1 MIVAKPRTATI
12 AIAIAALSVAS
23 DWGALH
29 ASDLRATLE
38 PFREKHRFPALAAA
52 VILHGKTAAWGV
64 TGVRKFGTDVRAGR
78 DDQFHIGS
86 CTKAMT
92 ATLIAILVEKGRL
105 RWDTTLAEAFPELE
119 EDMQPAYKPVTVTH
133 LLAHRAGLAKRSWPK
148 GKSFLAMHRL
158 PGSPRAQRYAFAKM
172 RLQEAPDA
180 EPGTKFIYA
189 NAGYGIAGA
198 VAERVMDAEWEDLMR
213 QEIFDPLG
221 MTTAGFGAMGTPG
234 KIDQPW
240 QHKLVNGKCRAIG
253 PGPLSDNPAV
263 IGPGG
268 TMHCSIAD
276 WAKFV
281 AAHLDRGRGPGSLLK
296 LNSLQVLHTPPL
308 GGGYALG
315 WGVTE
320 RKWANGKVLTHSGC
334 NTMNYAVVWMAP
346 LRDFAVLVATNQAG
360 GKTAKGCDEVA
371 WTLIQAFL
379 LGR

>member
-1 MIVAKPRTATI
+1 MVKSRSTIVAIVAVVLS
-12 AIAIAALSVAS
+12 AAS
-23 DWGALH
+23 G

-38 PFREKHRFPALAAA
+38 PLREKHGFPALAAA
-52 VILHGKTAAWGV
+52 VILKGKTAAWGV
-64 TGVRKFGTDVRAGR
+64 VGVRKIGSDVAAAR
-78 DDQFHIGS
+78 DDKFHIGS

-92 ATLIAILVEKGRL
+92 ATLIAILVEKGKL
-105 RWDTTLAEAFPELE
+105 RWETTLAEVFPELADE
-119 EDMQPAYKPVTVTH
+119 MRRDYRRVTLTH
-133 LLAHRAGLAKRSWPK
+133 LLGHRAGLAKRSWPV
-148 GKSFLAMHRL
+148 GRSFLDMHRL
-158 PGSPRAQRYAFAKM
+158 AGSPRAQRYAFTRM
-172 RLQEAPDA
+172 RLQEPPEA

-213 QEIFDPLG
+213 QEIFAPLG
-221 MTTAGFGAMGTPG
+221 MTTASFGAMGTAD

-240 QHKLVNGKCRAIG
+240 QHKLVNGQRRAIG

-268 TMHCSIAD
+268 TVHCSIAD

-281 AAHLDRGRGPGSLLK
+281 AAHLDRGRAPGSSLK
-296 LNSLQVLHTPPL
+296 PNTFQVLHTPHF
-308 GGGYALG
+308 GDGYALG

-334 NTMNYAVVWMAP
+334 NTMNYAVVWAAP
-346 LRDFAVLVATNQAG
+346 LRGFAVLVATNQAG
-360 GKTAKGCDEVA
+360 GETPKGCDEVA
-371 WTLIQAFL
+371 WTLIKKFL